1 MEDTL
6 RKREK
11 GHEAKYK
18 LDEELKFKALARRNK
33 LIGLWAAERLGMDEP
48 KADTYAKEVV
58 GMGFGDSEG
67 QSVVDK
73 IVKDFQD
80 RGLEIQEDAIRD
92 EMVRLL
98 AVARDQVAKDYP
110 EPLGPDHAKVG
121 DWPV

>member
-6 RKREK
+6 RERQK

-18 LDEELKFKALARRNK
+18 LDEELKFKAGARRNK
-33 LIGLWAAERLGMDEP
+33 LIGLWAAEHLEM
-48 KADTYAKEVV
+48 KAPEAEAYAKEVV
-58 GMGFGDSEG
+58 GAGFADSEG
-67 QSVVDK
+67 RGVVDK

-80 RGLEIQEDAIRD
+80 RGLKIGENEIRE

-98 AVARDQVAKDYP
+98 AVARDQVANEYP

-121 DWPV
+121 DWPA